1 MILNE
6 RIRQL
11 RIANKLTSKEFSNI
25 FNISHSSVSLYESG
39 KRTPSIILI
48 IKIAEY
54 FNVSTD
60 YLLGI
65 TDTPYS
71 MSSYEN
77 KYIKY
82 DIAKNIETIVKQM
95 DVSENVI
102 FNGMLVDDKFMNI
115 LKKSIQNLIETFYF
129 MTKSI

>member
-11 RIANKLTSKEFSNI
+11 RITNKLTSKEFSDI

-39 KRTPSIILI
+39 KRTPSISLI
-48 IKIAEY
+48 VKIAEY

-65 TDTPYS
+65 TDTPHS
-71 MSSYEN
+71 LTSYQN
-77 KYIKY
+77 KDIKY
-82 DIAKNIETIVKQM
+82 DIAKNIETIVRQM
-95 DVSENVI
+95 DISENII
-102 FNGMLVDDKFMNI
+102 FNGMLVDDKFMNV